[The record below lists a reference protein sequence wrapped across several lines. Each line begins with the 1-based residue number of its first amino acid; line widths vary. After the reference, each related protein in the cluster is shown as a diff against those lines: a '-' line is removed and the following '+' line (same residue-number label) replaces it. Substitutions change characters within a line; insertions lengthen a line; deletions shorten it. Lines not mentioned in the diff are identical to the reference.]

1 MTTINLAYNG
11 LSIPGAVAMAE
22 ALEENDILTDL
33 DLTCN
38 RIFDE
43 GAVRIGK
50 ALLVNETLSKLKV
63 WTLEMSLYIPANSK
77 LKNFED
83 MMEAIS
89 I

>member
-11 LSIPGAVAMAE
+11 LSIPGALAMST
-22 ALEENDILTDL
+22 ALYSNDILIDL

-43 GAVRIGK
+43 GVVAIGK

-63 WTLEMSLYIPANSK
+63 I
-77 LKNFED
+77 
-83 MMEAIS
+83 
-89 I
+89 